1 MYARL
6 SALFCL
12 LSVSAA
18 AGDLETLRGS
28 NVELY
33 LKSDGGSSPSV
44 LNEMK
49 SELASLMRSVGVR
62 IGWWGPTNQLS
73 GVEGNLV
80 VIDLRGTC
88 TTPEVNA
95 ATLPVPNFSA
105 LASSAVADG
114 HVLPFSWVDCN
125 AVNSFLADSMA
136 TMPGPQRAHVYG
148 CALARLLAH
157 EMYHVLTQNIDHEES
172 GIAKA
177 QFTPLDLIT
186 DRLEFVGSIH
196 RPRPLDQSTPL
207 WTSMPDLDGGK

>member
-33 LKSDGGSSPSV
+33 LKSDGGSSPTV

-49 SELASLMRSVGVR
+49 SELTSLMRSVGVR
-62 IGWWGPTNQLS
+62 IGWWRPTNQLS
-73 GVEGNLV
+73 SVEGSLV

-114 HVLPFSWVDCN
+114 QVLPFSWVDCN
-125 AVNSFLADSMA
+125 AVNLFLADSMA

-148 CALARLLAH
+148 RALARLLAH

-186 DRLEFVGSIH
+186 ERLEFVSIH
-196 RPRPLDQSTPL
+196 RPRPLDPSTPL
-207 WTSMPDLDGGK
+207 WTAIPETDGGK